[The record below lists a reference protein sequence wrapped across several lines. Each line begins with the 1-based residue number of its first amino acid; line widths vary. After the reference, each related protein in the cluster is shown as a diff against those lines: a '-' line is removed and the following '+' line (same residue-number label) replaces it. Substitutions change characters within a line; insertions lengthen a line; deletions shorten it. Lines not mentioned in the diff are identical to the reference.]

1 MVMSRWPSILVLGI
15 AAALI
20 PGRGLP
26 AQGKRPSF
34 PPGLH
39 DRTLPP
45 GRPFDG
51 GAFDPP
57 GISRGGP
64 ELTADEARELEGYLS
79 DPTFAASHALSDAV
93 AAFNRWVEALPAEQ
107 LAAPPDA
114 FSRAFF
120 LLREH
125 LGLGPPGDTN
135 EPVPTRPGSVVRSP
149 VMGDIV
155 TRNGA
160 TTEEDRQ
167 EVNALRAR
175 YLLPMPAD
183 VLAEGSRWM
192 LPGMAAAT
200 PTGFGAEWGLVWA
213 AASYQPKVRYND
225 GDDGA
230 VAVGFGLGD
239 AQRWVGLQVGI
250 TSFSTVN
257 SGFGDRVGVDLHLHR
272 TFAGVYG
279 VAVGWESVRGS
290 WDVTKDSGQNV
301 YVVGSRW
308 LQLRSDPHAPF
319 GVGMLSLGVG
329 GGRFQTETAFR
340 DRRGG
345 VGVFGSFGV
354 RVAPPVT
361 LIAEWTGQDLMLA
374 TSVTP
379 LRNQRVAITA
389 GFTELTGTA
398 GDGARF
404 AVGGS
409 LGYDFINR

>member
-1 MVMSRWPSILVLGI
+1 MCMSRWLTLLVSGVAFVLFPVGT
-15 AAALI
+15 L
-20 PGRGLP
+20 L
-26 AQGKRPSF
+26 AQRPSF

-51 GAFDPP
+51 GGFDPP
-57 GISRGGP
+57 GGSSGAAG
-64 ELTADEARELEGYLS
+64 LTDGEVTELEQYLS

-93 AAFNRWVEALPAEQ
+93 AAFNRWVQELPADQ
-107 LAAPPDA
+107 LQTPPDA

-125 LGLGPPGDTN
+125 LGLGAPGETN
-135 EPVPTRPGSVVRSP
+135 GQGPTPPGSVVRSS

-155 TRNGA
+155 TRDRA
-160 TTEEDRQ
+160 TSQEDAQ
-167 EVNALRAR
+167 DLTALRNR
-175 YLLPMPAD
+175 YLLPMPDD
-183 VLAEGSRWM
+183 VPAEGSRWM

-257 SGFGDRVGVDLHLHR
+257 SGFGNRMGLDLHLHR
-272 TFAGVYG
+272 TIGGIYG
-279 VAVGWESVRGS
+279 VALGWESVRGS
-290 WDVTKDSGQNV
+290 WDVTRDSGQNL

-308 LQLRSDPHAPF
+308 LQLRSDSRAPF
-319 GVGMLSLGVG
+319 GVGMVSLGVG
-329 GGRFQTETAFR
+329 SGRFQTETRFY

-379 LRNQRVAITA
+379 LRYERVAITA
-389 GFTELTGTA
+389 GFTELTGAA

-404 AVGGS
+404 VVGGS
-409 LGYDFINR
+409 VGYDFVNR